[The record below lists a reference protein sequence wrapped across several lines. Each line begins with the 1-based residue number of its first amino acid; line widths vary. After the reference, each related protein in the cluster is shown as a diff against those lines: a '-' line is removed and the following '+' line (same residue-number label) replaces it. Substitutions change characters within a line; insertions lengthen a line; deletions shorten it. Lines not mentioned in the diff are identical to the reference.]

1 MELKR
6 ILARDA
12 RAANEKA
19 IAMYGPDV
27 LVISSC
33 QVRGQTELIVAVDI
47 DPLTPEEAVQEE
59 FVPTPSPAA
68 KPVKAGF
75 GEVLGETLGQQK
87 KVEKPVAMQEQKLQE
102 QHDAL
107 RGREIVDMVRDELAA
122 LRKEFRISQQMT
134 MWQAGGA
141 WAPALQPLRT
151 ALQETP
157 IPAAL
162 RALLMDSVQ
171 GFEAI
176 EPALSEIRSQLAHG
190 IQSSPARSFDKG
202 LHVIAGASG
211 AGKTAMVARWAQQAA
226 STLGHEQVAV
236 VSFND
241 LRPGAWNQ
249 TQLLC
254 AQSGVD
260 CFRAAN
266 QAMLQ
271 LLLDEL
277 SARTLIL
284 IDTPGVQMHERLKE
298 VANVAPKAEFHA
310 VVSADASVTTLHRLL
325 QIQGVSWHSLMI
337 SKLDEATQPWALLQ
351 FLTEGHMPVSAVSRG
366 DRMTD
371 WQSQFDVSELVHL
384 AVSNL
389 PLPAADA
396 AAADLHFAMARAS
409 ARIAQLTSSQTGGI
423 A

>member
-12 RAANEKA
+12 RAANDKA

-47 DPLTPEEAVQEE
+47 DPLSSEEAVQEE
-59 FVPTPSPAA
+59 FVPTPAPAA

-75 GEVLGETLGQQK
+75 GEVLGQTLEKQK
-87 KVEKPVAMQEQKLQE
+87 TQDPQTLQD

-122 LRKEFRISQQMT
+122 LRKEFRISQQMAL
-134 MWQAGGA
+134 WQSGGA
-141 WAPALQPLRT
+141 WAPALQALRT
-151 ALQETP
+151 ALQEAP
-157 IPAAL
+157 IPSAL

-171 GFEAI
+171 SFDAL
-176 EPALSEIRSQLAHG
+176 EPALAEIRKQLGHA
-190 IQSSPARSFDKG
+190 IQSPDAPALDKG
-202 LHVIAGASG
+202 IHVVAGASG
-211 AGKTAMVARWAQQAA
+211 SGKSLMVARWAQHAA
-226 STLGHEQVAV
+226 STLGHEKVAV

-266 QAMLQ
+266 PAMLQ

-277 SARTLIL
+277 SNRTLVL
-284 IDTPGVQMHERLKE
+284 VDTPGVQMQERLKE
-298 VANVAPKAEFHA
+298 VAHVAAHANFHA
-310 VVSADASVTTLHRLL
+310 VVNADASVTTLHRLL
-325 QIQGVSWHSLMI
+325 QTVDITWQSLMI
-337 SKLDEATQPWALLQ
+337 SKFDEATQPWALLQ
-351 FLTEGHMPVSAVSRG
+351 FLTESHLPVCAVSRG

-371 WQSQFDVSELVHL
+371 WQLRFDAQELVNL
-384 AVSNL
+384 AVSHL

-409 ARIAQLTSSQTGGI
+409 ARIAQLTSTQTGGHS
-423 A
+423 

>member
-6 ILARDA
+6 ILAHDA

-59 FVPTPSPAA
+59 FVPSKTQAVQPS
-68 KPVKAGF
+68 KAGF
-75 GEVLGETLGQQK
+75 NEVLSDTLQLQK
-87 KVEKPVAMQEQKLQE
+87 KVEKPASAQELRAQD

-107 RGREIVDMVRDELAA
+107 RGREIVEMVRDELAA

-134 MWQAGGA
+134 MWQTGGA

-151 ALQETP
+151 ALQEAP

-162 RALLMDSVQ
+162 RALLMDSVHS
-171 GFEAI
+171 FDAL
-176 EPALSEIRSQLAHG
+176 EPALNEIRSQLGHA
-190 IQSSPARSFDKG
+190 IQSPESHALEKG
-202 LHVIAGASG
+202 IHVIAGASG

-226 STLGHEQVAV
+226 ASLGHEQVAV

-254 AQSGVD
+254 AHSGVD

-271 LLLDEL
+271 LLLEEL

-284 IDTPGVQMHERLKE
+284 IDTPGVQMSERLKE
-298 VANVAPKAEFHA
+298 VTNVAPQAEFHA
-310 VVSADASVTTLHRLL
+310 VVSAEASGTTLHRLL
-325 QIQGVSWHSLMI
+325 QIQGVVWKSLMI

-371 WQSQFDVSELVHL
+371 WQRQFDAAELVNL
-384 AVSNL
+384 AVSHL

-396 AAADLHFAMARAS
+396 AVADLHFAMARAS
-409 ARIAQLTSSQTGGI
+409 ARIAQLTSSQTGGTP
-423 A
+423 

>member
-59 FVPTPSPAA
+59 FTPS
-68 KPVKAGF
+68 KTSTVLHQKVGF
-75 GEVLGETLGQQK
+75 GDVLGHTLEQQHK
-87 KVEKPVAMQEQKLQE
+87 SPQTEQANGKTLQD

-107 RGREIVDMVRDELAA
+107 RGREIVDLVRDELIA

-134 MWQAGGA
+134 MWQSGAA
-141 WAPALQPLRT
+141 WAPAMQPLRT

-157 IPAAL
+157 IPVTL

-171 GFEAI
+171 GFDAL
-176 EPALSEIRSQLAHG
+176 EPALNEIRSQLSHG
-190 IQSSPARSFDKG
+190 IQRSESHEMEQG
-202 LHVIAGASG
+202 IHVIAGASG
-211 AGKTAMVARWAQQAA
+211 AGKTLMIARWAQHKAA
-226 STLGHEQVAV
+226 TSGHEQVAV
-236 VSFND
+236 VSFSD
-241 LRPGAWNQ
+241 MRPGAWNQ
-249 TQLLC
+249 MQLLC

-260 CFRAAN
+260 CYRAAN
-266 QAMLQ
+266 PAMLQ

-277 SARTLIL
+277 SSRSTVL
-284 IDTPGVQMHERLKE
+284 IDTPGVQMSERLKE
-298 VANVAPKAEFHA
+298 IANVAPQAQFHA
-310 VVSADASVTTLHRLL
+310 VVNADASVTTLQRLL
-325 QIQGVSWHSLMI
+325 QLQACAWKSLMI
-337 SKLDEATQPWALLQ
+337 SKLDEATQPWALIQ
-351 FLTEGHMPVSAVSRG
+351 FLIDGNMPVSAVSRG
-366 DRMTD
+366 DRMAD
-371 WQSQFDVSELVHL
+371 WQRQFDHHELVSL
-384 AVSNL
+384 AVSQL

-409 ARIAQLTSSQTGGI
+409 ARIAQLTSQQAGGMP
-423 A
+423 